1 MQIALNRPMT
11 LADRHK
17 PDCLLSRKK
26 PCSGYGIQGLG
37 TGTRM
42 ALNKSTQELKRHL
55 KGTATNLENTAEEIL
70 KLASQMKD
78 VDVTAVLQMVNR
90 LYSDADQLKAYA
102 DEVRAKRIVRAKPL

>member
-1 MQIALNRPMT
+1 MVGMIISFCLF
-11 LADRHK
+11 L
-17 PDCLLSRKK
+17 CLLQAGVAGKA
-26 PCSGYGIQGLG
+26 LF
-37 TGTRM
+37 
-42 ALNKSTQELKRHL
+42 AVLNKSTQELKRHL
-55 KGTATNLENTAEEIL
+55 KGTATNLEKTAEEIL